1 MTLSNVLAFV
11 FRINLKVGRLG
22 GGFGVK
28 LTRASLVGGACS
40 LAAHLLQRPVRMV
53 LSLRVM
59 LEAIGKR
66 WPCYFDYEVR
76 YFTITGVIRELL
88 LEVSAS
94 IVTDHDVLVFVSC
107 SQL

>member
-1 MTLSNVLAFV
+1 M
-11 FRINLKVGRLG
+11 
-22 GGFGVK
+22 K

-88 LEVSAS
+88 LEVSVS
-94 IVTDHDVLVFVSC
+94 TVTDHDVLLFVSY
-107 SQL
+107 SLL